1 MQLLAIETA
10 TESCSVALWREGE
23 VILRSERA
31 AARQHAALLLVQVED
46 VLAEAGLQAGA
57 LDFIAVGR
65 GPGAFTGVRLGVGVA
80 QGLAFSLDRP
90 VITVS
95 TLAAL
100 AQAGFASGAEEV
112 LAVLDARMGEVY
124 WALFRSF
131 DGEHYFSS
139 SGEQLTAV
147 EQLIVPWTADRR
159 LALGPGLNAIPDVQA
174 RLGLDATQILTDV
187 LPDASQIAHLAAKAA
202 KAGGGIRPEE
212 AQPVY
217 LRNRVADPP
226 PPSGIDSHGSGPPGK
241 RKSPATDGHG

>member
-10 TESCSVALWREGE
+10 TESCSVALWRDGE

-31 AARQHAALLLVQVED
+31 AARQHAALLLRQVDE
-46 VLAEAGLQAGA
+46 VLTEAGLPAKA

-65 GPGAFTGVRLGVGVA
+65 GPGAFTGIRLGVGVA
-80 QGLAFSLDRP
+80 QGLAFALDRP

-95 TLAAL
+95 SLAAL
-100 AQAGFASGAEEV
+100 AQAGFAAGAEEV

-131 DGEHYFSS
+131 DGEHFFSS
-139 SGEQLTAV
+139 SGEQLSPAGDLV
-147 EQLIVPWTADRR
+147 VPWTADLR
-159 LALGPGLNAIPDVQA
+159 LAVGPGLNAMADVGA
-174 RLGLDATQILTDV
+174 RLGLDARQLHADV
-187 LPDASQIAHLAAKAA
+187 LPDAAQIARIASRAAKV
-202 KAGGGIRPEE
+202 GGGVRAEE

-226 PPSGIDSHGSGPPGK
+226 PQSGM
-241 RKSPATDGHG
+241 KS

>member
-10 TESCSVALWREGE
+10 TESCSVALWRDDEI
-23 VILRSERA
+23 ILRSERA
-31 AARQHAALLLVQVED
+31 AARQHAALLLRQVEE
-46 VLAEAGLQAGA
+46 VLTEAGLPAKA

-80 QGLAFSLDRP
+80 QGLAFALGRP
-90 VITVS
+90 VIPVS

-100 AQAGFASGAEEV
+100 AQAGFAAGAEEV
-112 LAVLDARMGEVY
+112 LAMLDARMGEIY

-139 SGEQLTAV
+139 GGEQLTPAGELV
-147 EQLIVPWTADRR
+147 VPWTADRR
-159 LALGPGLNAIPDVQA
+159 LAVGPGLNAMADLEV
-174 RLGLDATQILTDV
+174 RLQLGAEQLLADV
-187 LPDASQIAHLAAKAA
+187 LPDAAQVARLAAKAA
-202 KAGGGIRPEE
+202 KAGGGVRPEE

-226 PPSGIDSHGSGPPGK
+226 PQSGM
-241 RKSPATDGHG
+241 KS